1 MKKMEA
7 ALRERILVVDD
18 DPAVGSLLGEALG
31 SEGYE
36 SVTCAHPSDALSA
49 ASRESFDLAFVDIHL
64 PGMSGLDLAS
74 RLKEKDERIEV
85 VFITGRGSLEIAVQA
100 IKLGAYDYLSKPF
113 SLNDFR
119 LCLKRFQERQILKEK
134 ARLAEQRYYQLVQN
148 IPLLIYVLRPDFRLD
163 FVNEACST
171 ILGYTLDEAL
181 TSPRWILDVVHAKS
195 RRKVKEAFQ
204 GAFTRGAPVSM
215 ECQFLHKDGRKI
227 HGILKSIPMDPQKL
241 QEGSGRLEGFIVDIS
256 DRVFLE
262 KALIQKEKLNTLGA
276 ISAEVAHEIR
286 NPLVCIGGFARRLQ
300 SKHPDLME
308 CNIILK
314 ESERL
319 EKILSRIRNYL
330 RPVEIYPRLCSAN
343 AILAESLDLLS
354 PEIEARQVKCV
365 ADLDS
370 DLPPLYADPDV
381 LAQIF
386 INLIRN
392 GIEGLQRGEALTLRT
407 FQGEQELHVS
417 FRNDSCGPPV
427 QNPESF
433 FMPFAEGGRG
443 IGLPLCYRLTKD
455 MGGVLSF
462 SQDRDALVFTVS
474 LPKSEPE
481 TPSRRNGAALPE
493 TIGMAR

>member
-1 MKKMEA
+1 MKNKETN
-7 ALRERILVVDD
+7 LRERILVVDD
-18 DPAVGSLLGEALG
+18 DPAVGSLLGEAL
-31 SEGYE
+31 SKEGYE
-36 SVTCAHPSDALSA
+36 PVTCVHPADAISA

-64 PGMSGLDLAS
+64 PGMSGLDLAF
-74 RLKEKDERIEV
+74 RLKKQDPRMEV
-85 VFITGRGSLEIAVQA
+85 VFITGQGSLQIAVQA
-100 IKLGAYDYLSKPF
+100 IKLGAYDYLGKPF
-113 SLNDFR
+113 SLNEFR
-119 LCLKRFQERQILKEK
+119 LCLKRFQERRILKEK

-148 IPLLIYVLRPDFRLD
+148 IPLLIYVLNPDFRLD

-171 ILGYTLDEAL
+171 ILGYTIEEAL

-195 RRKVKEAFQ
+195 RVKVKEAFQ
-204 GAFTRGAPVSM
+204 RAFTQGEPVSM
-215 ECQFLHKDGRKI
+215 ECQFIHRDGRKI
-227 HGILKSIPMDPQKL
+227 HTILKSIPGDPPMRPE
-241 QEGSGRLEGFIVDIS
+241 EGGRLEGFIVDIS

-262 KALIQKEKLNTLGA
+262 KALIQKEKIKTLGA

-300 SKHPDLME
+300 KRHPDLAE

-330 RPVEIYPRLCSAN
+330 RPVEIYPRQCSAST
-343 AILAESLDLLS
+343 ILAECLDLLS
-354 PEIEARQVKCV
+354 PEIEARQVECV
-365 ADLDS
+365 VDLDS
-370 DLPPLYADPDV
+370 ELPPINADPDV

-392 GIEGLQRGEALTLRT
+392 GMENLQKGGALTLRT
-407 FQGEQELHVS
+407 FQSERELHVS
-417 FRNDSCGPPV
+417 FRNDFSGPAV
-427 QNPESF
+427 QNPDSF

-462 SQDRDALVFTVS
+462 SQDLDSLVFTVS
-474 LPKSEPE
+474 LPKSEPG
-481 TPSRRNGAALPE
+481 TPFRREDAAVPG
-493 TIGMAR
+493 TTGVSP

>member
-1 MKKMEA
+1 MKKKEA
-7 ALRERILVVDD
+7 DVRERILVVDD
-18 DPAVGSLLGEALG
+18 DPVVGSLLGEALS
-31 SEGYE
+31 SEGYQP
-36 SVTCAHPSDALSA
+36 VTCAHPGEALAA

-74 RLKEKDERIEV
+74 RLKDQDPRMEV
-85 VFITGRGSLEIAVQA
+85 VFVTGQGSLEIAVQA

-113 SLNDFR
+113 SLNEFR
-119 LCLKRFQERQILKEK
+119 LCLKRFQERQVLKEK
-134 ARLAEQRYYQLVQN
+134 ARLAEQRYYHLVQN
-148 IPLLIYVLRPDFRLD
+148 IPLLIYVLNPDFRLD

-171 ILGYTLDEAL
+171 ILGYTLEEAL
-181 TSPRWILDVVHAKS
+181 TSPRWIIDVVHAKS
-195 RRKVKEAFQ
+195 RGKVKEAFQ
-204 GAFTRGAPVSM
+204 RAFTQGAPVSM

-227 HGILKSIPMDPQKL
+227 HAILKSIPMEPRKPP
-241 QEGSGRLEGFIVDIS
+241 EGGGRLEGFIVDIS

-262 KALIQKEKLNTLGA
+262 RALIQKEKLKTLGA

-300 SKHPDLME
+300 KRHPDLTE
-308 CNIILK
+308 CSIILK

-330 RPVEIYPRLCSAN
+330 RPVEIYPRPCSAN

-354 PEIEARQVKCV
+354 PEIEARQLKCLV
-365 ADLDS
+365 NLDS
-370 DLPPLYADPDV
+370 ELPPLYADPDV

-392 GIEGLQRGEALTLRT
+392 GMEGLQKGEALTLRT
-407 FQGEQELHVS
+407 FQSERELHVS
-417 FRNDSCGPPV
+417 FRNDSSGPPV
-427 QNPESF
+427 QNPDSF

-443 IGLPLCYRLTKD
+443 IGLPLCHRLTKD

-462 SQDRDALVFTVS
+462 SQDRDSLVFTVS

-481 TPSRRNGAALPE
+481 APSRREDTAVPGTLGAVP
-493 TIGMAR
+493 